1 MRTIGGGFVASGVGD
16 GRGAGAE
23 GAARR
28 VLWQG
33 RERGALGGA
42 VLRLRN
48 LQDGRPGRRIRDA
61 APGRLVGVG
70 VLQSADVRRRAAVRV
85 GHQLAPALEV
95 AAAQKVVD
103 RGLDHHEENAEV
115 EGVNHQAAVLP
126 PVPFL
131 HSQPNNQL
139 RLESLAI
146 SPHLS
151 IKANLQH
158 H

>member
-1 MRTIGGGFVASGVGD
+1 VAQVPRARHDGSSGKAGNAALLVARSCGSGTCRTAGQGVGS
-16 GRGAGAE
+16 
-23 GAARR
+23 
-28 VLWQG
+28 
-33 RERGALGGA
+33 
-42 VLRLRN
+42 
-48 LQDGRPGRRIRDA
+48 
-61 APGRLVGVG
+61 G